1 MTPVVQHQNRS
12 MKKQLLLAGL
22 LIALIAPAAQ
32 AVGFNGNSTPQS
44 IIPCIKTDGGFRTDL
59 NLALNSNP
67 RSLRNNGGLK
77 FGARI
82 PSRLRGAY
90 VDPKS
95 IDNGNGGSCPTVP
108 EPQGIAMALAA
119 GFLGLA
125 FTGYTAHQRR
135 RVLGAA

>member
-1 MTPVVQHQNRS
+1 
-12 MKKQLLLAGL
+12 
-22 LIALIAPAAQ
+22 
-32 AVGFNGNSTPQS
+32 VGFNGTSAPQS
-44 IIPCIKTDGGFRTDL
+44 IIPCIKTAGGFRGNL

-77 FGARI
+77 HGPRI
-82 PSRLRGAY
+82 LSRLRGPY
-90 VDPKS
+90 VPQNEQNN
-95 IDNGNGGSCPTVP
+95 NGNGGHCPSVP

-119 GFLGLA
+119 GFLGLG